1 MQETDEEL
9 MEEVRK
15 GSDEAMAGLYE
26 RYASKIYHLARAMMG
41 NEAMAQD
48 VVSEVFF
55 RVYRYK
61 DRFRPTV
68 SFKAWIYRI
77 AKTVIFTFSRKK
89 PPLPLEPDWIPSS
102 SDPVH
107 EVEKEVSREIFWQEF
122 HRLHPQEQYLLTL
135 YAVEGLSY
143 TEISRLMGMS
153 VSALKSRF
161 HRIRDKLRESLKKR
175 GEWNDL

>member
-1 MQETDEEL
+1 MEERDEEL
-9 MEEVRK
+9 MEEVQS
-15 GSDEAMAGLYE
+15 GSEEAMSGLYE
-26 RYASKIYHLARAMMG
+26 RYASRIYRLARAMTG

-61 DRFRPTV
+61 DHFRPTV

-77 AKTVIFTFSRKK
+77 TKNVIFSFSKRKQ
-89 PPLPLEPDWIPSS
+89 PVPLEPDWIPST
-102 SDPVH
+102 SDPVQ
-107 EVEKEVSREIFWQEF
+107 EVEKEITREIFWQEF

-135 YAVEGLSY
+135 YAMEGLSY
-143 TEISRLMGMS
+143 AEISRLTGMS

-161 HRIRDKLRESLKKR
+161 HRIREKLRESLKKR